1 MATPHRTGF
10 AEGVSGRQ
18 GRSGLKDARAA
29 RRDGEAPQFRG
40 KSAVGQDAS
49 PVEGSGAFCDGAR
62 VAARTDE
69 EWVNVGARGVHRV
82 APAWAVLAGVV
93 LASVPVA
100 AQPAAVA
107 SGGPLAD
114 TVAIVPF
121 ANLTGSPADD
131 WMGQGIAE
139 ALVAGLPAGTAVVAQ
154 RDAAA
159 AADAPDAPLSA
170 EEAAG
175 VGRVLDVPFVLVG
188 AYQRFGSQ
196 LRITARVVSVA
207 AGEVVRSAIVDGHS
221 HDLFDLQDRLVL
233 ALTASDMPAGTVG
246 IPREDPA
253 AGASA
258 SAAGTS
264 SSEGAMA
271 SGRTGLSG
279 RPGPPPTRLPAGR
292 GPGEGRTAPP
302 AAPLAGGPAAA
313 PPAPAAEA
321 GRVAP
326 GGFLAGN
333 AAALAS
339 FIDGPPPP
347 VAPEVMNR
355 DEAGRTTVRAIRLAQ
370 GIRLDGVLDEAVY
383 ETVPAITGFIQ
394 QVPDI
399 GAPATERTEA
409 WILFDETNVYVSARV
424 WDSAPES
431 QWVANEMRRD
441 TNQLRQNDT
450 FTAFFDTFYDRR
462 NGFNFY
468 TNPLGA
474 RADQQFT
481 NEGNPNSDW
490 NPVWDVRTGRFGGG
504 WTVEMEIPFKTLRYR
519 SEPPHIWGIQLRR
532 AIRRKNEW
540 VYLTRLPISAG
551 GGSGSAGIF
560 RVSAAGTL
568 VGLEPPP
575 ASRNIEV
582 KPYGIG
588 GISTDLTSDP
598 VVSNERS
605 GNGGID
611 VKYGITQNLTADFT
625 WNTDFAQVEVDERQV
640 NLTRF
645 PLFFPEKREF
655 FLEGRGIFGFARGGV
670 TGRFGGPG
678 GGPVG
683 GVFGDVN
690 VPQLFYSRK
699 IGLERGR
706 VVPIVGGARVTGKMG
721 PFDVGALNI
730 HAGDEVVSASEPTN
744 FTVVR
749 LRRDVLRRSSIGGM
763 FTNRSVSRAAP
774 GQASQAYGVDGTFA
788 FFENVSLISYF
799 AKTRVPIPEY
809 EGKDTSYQG
818 KFEYAAD
825 RYGLQVDHLLVEDNF
840 LPEVG
845 FLRRDNFRRTYV
857 SGRFSPRPEM
867 ESVRQFSLEGAVD
880 YILMADVSQME
891 TRQRLVSFQTEFESS
906 DLLTF
911 SATDNYELLLQ
922 PFTPP
927 GADFTIPVG
936 GYSFADYQV
945 AYAIGQQRRING
957 QVALRRGDYFGG
969 QLTSLELSQGRIGV
983 LPQMSV
989 EPIVSFNWIDTPFGT
1004 FQSNLALTRVNYAFN
1019 PRMFFSGLLQYNSAD
1034 DSFSSNLR
1042 LRWEY
1047 SPGSELFVV
1056 YTDDR
1061 DITNGFRP
1069 DRGFDLRNRGFV
1081 VKFNRLFRF

>member
-1 MATPHRTGF
+1 MI
-10 AEGVSGRQ
+10 
-18 GRSGLKDARAA
+18 
-29 RRDGEAPQFRG
+29 
-40 KSAVGQDAS
+40 AV
-49 PVEGSGAFCDGAR
+49 
-62 VAARTDE
+62 RTDE
-69 EWVNVGARGVHRV
+69 EFVNVGARRVHRV
-82 APAWAVLAGVV
+82 ALVWAVLAGMG
-93 LASVPVA
+93 LAAAPGF
-100 AQPAAVA
+100 AQPAAA
-107 SGGPLAD
+107 PAGGPLPG

-121 ANLTGSPADD
+121 TNLTGSPADD

-139 ALVAGLPAGTAVVAQ
+139 AVVAGFPPGSAVVVQ
-154 RDAAA
+154 RGGAAPGDAPPEGPVSAAGAAA
-159 AADAPDAPLSA
+159 
-170 EEAAG
+170 
-175 VGRVLDVPFVLVG
+175 VGRTLDVPLVLVG

-207 AGEVVRSAIVDGHS
+207 GGDVVRSAIVDGAAP
-221 HDLFDLQDRLVL
+221 DLFDLQDRLVVAL
-233 ALTASDMPAGTVG
+233 AEPGAPVGRGVAPRESRAAGVSASPAPAGAAPSTVTVPSG
-246 IPREDPA
+246 RAGSFGRPLSPPDRPSAAGGLGEARTAPGADPVAGAPAPATAAPTPSPA
-253 AGASA
+253 AGA
-258 SAAGTS
+258 
-264 SSEGAMA
+264 
-271 SGRTGLSG
+271 
-279 RPGPPPTRLPAGR
+279 
-292 GPGEGRTAPP
+292 
-302 AAPLAGGPAAA
+302 
-313 PPAPAAEA
+313 
-321 GRVAP
+321 VAP
-326 GGFLAGN
+326 GGFLAGT
-333 AAALAS
+333 AASLAS
-339 FIDGPPPP
+339 LIDGPPAPI
-347 VAPEVMNR
+347 APEVMNR
-355 DEAGRTTVRAIRLAQ
+355 DEEGRTTVRAIRLAE
-370 GIRLDGVLDEAVY
+370 GIRLDGVLDEPVY
-383 ETVPAITGFIQ
+383 ETVPPITGFIQ

-409 WILFDETNVYVSARV
+409 WILFDDTNVYVSARV

-441 TNQLRQNDT
+441 TSQLRQNDT

-519 SEPPHIWGIQLRR
+519 SEPPHIWGLQLRR

-551 GGSGSAGIF
+551 GGSGSSGIF

-588 GISTDLTSDP
+588 GISTDLTANP
-598 VVSNERS
+598 VVNNEGS

-625 WNTDFAQVEVDERQV
+625 YNTDFAQVEVDERQV

-670 TGRFGGPG
+670 TGRFGGLG
-678 GGPVG
+678 GGGGG

-721 PFDVGALNI
+721 PFDIGALNI
-730 HAGDEVVSASEPTN
+730 HAGDEVVSATEPTN

-763 FTNRSVSRAAP
+763 FTNRSVSRVAP
-774 GQASQAYGVDGTFA
+774 GASQAYGVDGTFA

-799 AKTRVPIPEY
+799 ARTQVPSPEY

-825 RYGLQVDHLLVEDNF
+825 RYGMQVDHLLVEDNF

-857 SGRFSPRPEM
+857 SGRFSPRPDM

-880 YILMADVSQME
+880 YILMADVTQLE
-891 TRQRLVSFQTEFESS
+891 TRQGLLSFQTEFESS
-906 DLLTF
+906 DQLTF
-911 SATDNYELLLQ
+911 AATDNYELLLQ

-936 GYSFADYQV
+936 DYSFADYQV

-969 QLTSLELSQGRIGV
+969 ALTSLELSQGRIAV

-989 EPIVSFNWIDTPFGT
+989 EPTVSFNWIDTPYGK
-1004 FQSNLALTRVNYAFN
+1004 FQSNLAVTRVNYAFN

-1034 DSFSSNLR
+1034 NSFSSNLR

-1061 DITNGFRP
+1061 DVTNGFRP
-1069 DRGFDLRNRGFV
+1069 DRGLDLRNRGFV

>member
-1 MATPHRTGF
+1 M
-10 AEGVSGRQ
+10 
-18 GRSGLKDARAA
+18 
-29 RRDGEAPQFRG
+29 
-40 KSAVGQDAS
+40 
-49 PVEGSGAFCDGAR
+49 
-62 VAARTDE
+62 
-69 EWVNVGARGVHRV
+69 GARGAHRAAPVWAAV
-82 APAWAVLAGVV
+82 AGAVLAAVP
-93 LASVPVA
+93 AS
-100 AQPAAVA
+100 AQPAAA
-107 SGGPLAD
+107 PAGRPPAGM
-114 TVAIVPF
+114 VAIVPF
-121 ANLTGSPADD
+121 ANLTGGPADD
-131 WMGQGIAE
+131 WMGRGIAE
-139 ALVAGLPAGTAVVAQ
+139 ALAAGFPAGTAFVVRRGGPVAG
-154 RDAAA
+154 AA
-159 AADAPDAPLSA
+159 PVSA
-170 EEAAG
+170 EDAVAAG
-175 VGRVLDVPFVLVG
+175 RALDVPFVLVG
-188 AYQRFGSQ
+188 AHERSGGR
-196 LRITARVVSVA
+196 LRITARMISVD
-207 AGEVVRSAIVDGHS
+207 AGDVVRSADVEGAA
-221 HDLFDLQDRLVL
+221 HDLFDLQDRAAL
-233 ALTASDMPAGTVG
+233 ALSVSEAPAGAAGTARPG
-246 IPREDPA
+246 PA

-258 SAAGTS
+258 ARRAASAPPPAGPP
-264 SSEGAMA
+264 
-271 SGRTGLSG
+271 GRADPLGG
-279 RPGPPPTRLPAGR
+279 PGPSPAPP
-292 GPGEGRTAPP
+292 PGAGRTAAP
-302 AAPLAGGPAAA
+302 AAPPPGAAAEVGGGFPAGGP
-313 PPAPAAEA
+313 
-321 GRVAP
+321 G
-326 GGFLAGN
+326 
-333 AAALAS
+333 ALAS

-347 VAPEVMNR
+347 AAPAVMNR
-355 DEAGRTTVRAIRLAQ
+355 DEAGRTTVRAIRLAR
-370 GIRLDGVLDEAVY
+370 GIRLDGVLDEEVY
-383 ETVPAITGFIQ
+383 ETAPAITGFIQ
-394 QVPDI
+394 QVPDV
-399 GAPATERTEA
+399 GAPATEKTEA

-441 TNQLRQNDT
+441 TSQLRQNDT

-481 NEGNPNSDW
+481 NEGNPNADW
-490 NPVWDVRTGRFGGG
+490 NPVWDVRTGRFDGG

-519 SEPPHIWGIQLRR
+519 SEPPHVWGVQLRR

-540 VYLTRLPISAG
+540 VYLTRLPLSAG

-575 ASRNIEV
+575 ASRNVEV
-582 KPYGIG
+582 KPYAIG
-588 GISTDLTSDP
+588 GVATDLNADP
-598 VVSNERS
+598 VVDNERS
-605 GNGGID
+605 GDVGID
-611 VKYGITQNLTADFT
+611 VKYGVTQNLTADFT

-706 VVPIVGGARVTGKMG
+706 VVPIFGGARVTGKVG

-730 HAGDEVVSASEPTN
+730 HTGDEMVSASEPTN

-749 LRRDVLRRSSIGGM
+749 LKRDLLRRSSVGAM
-763 FTNRSVSRAAP
+763 FTNRSVSRVAP
-774 GQASQAYGVDGTFA
+774 GASQAYGVDGTFA
-788 FFENVSLISYF
+788 FFENVSFITYL
-799 AKTRVPIPEY
+799 ARTRVPGPEFD
-809 EGKDTSYQG
+809 GRDLSYQG

-857 SGRFSPRPEM
+857 SGRFSPRPRSI

-880 YILMADVSQME
+880 YVLTADANRLE

-906 DLLTF
+906 DRLTF
-911 SATDNYELLLQ
+911 SATGNYELLVE

-927 GADFTIPVG
+927 GADFAIPVG
-936 GYSFADYQV
+936 DYRFADYRA
-945 AYAIGQQRRING
+945 AYAIGQQRRVNG

-969 QLTSLELSQGRIGV
+969 ALTSLEISQGRIAV

-989 EPIVSFNWIDTPFGT
+989 EPTVSFNWIDTPYGA
-1004 FQSNLALTRVNYAFN
+1004 FQSNLVVTRVNYAFN
-1019 PRMFFSGLLQYNSAD
+1019 PRMFFSGLLQYNSAG

-1061 DITNGFRP
+1061 DVTRGFRP
-1069 DRGFDLRNRGFV
+1069 DRGWDLRNRGFV